1 MLIGVGGSG
10 KQSLIRLITFMR
22 GMQYQSIEITKNFDT
37 NAFKELVKGYMKQA
51 GGCGEGSP
59 RLPQPRGAE
68 PAAGEESPTGVTVPL
83 PLASDSTHG
92 VGS

>member
-1 MLIGVGGSG
+1 MQFFGRFEVDKPFVPGVGWEGI
-10 KQSLIRLITFMR
+10 K
-22 GMQYQSIEITKNFDT
+22 
-37 NAFKELVKGYMKQA
+37 KQA

-83 PLASDSTHG
+83 LLASDSTHG